1 MKKRETGYWFDQP
14 HPSSLKP
21 LAFSLQGFTLIEVL
35 LVISLLG
42 ILTGLASLQVAPMLS
57 RARLNR
63 GARQVATDLQSVRM
77 KAIAQ
82 NGRFRV
88 TFHPGTRD
96 YVVDK
101 DEDGEWQRHIL
112 DAHTSI
118 AITDAFIALPVGI
131 NITAVN
137 SAGDVIFVPRGYV
150 DSGITITLGSATE
163 TERRRIV
170 INLAG
175 RVRIE

>member
-1 MKKRETGYWFDQP
+1 MQFLIRNPQSAIHNRG
-14 HPSSLKP
+14 L
-21 LAFSLQGFTLIEVL
+21 TLIELL

-42 ILTGLASLQVAPMLS
+42 ILAGFASLQVAPMLS

-63 GARQVATDLQSVRM
+63 GARQIATDLQSVRM

-82 NGRFRV
+82 NSRFRV
-88 TFHPGTRD
+88 TFSSGTRD

-112 DAHTSI
+112 DAHDSI
-118 AITDAFIALPVGI
+118 ATTDAFIALPAGVSI
-131 NITAVN
+131 AAVN
-137 SAGDVIFVPRGYV
+137 SGGDVIFVPRGYV
-150 DSGITITLGSATE
+150 DAGITITLGSATE
-163 TERRRIV
+163 AERRRV
-170 INLAG
+170 VVNLAG